1 MVWGLDQ
8 HYKEAFKQLEDEN
21 VYEKF
26 KCNPMD
32 KVTALTDIKLQK
44 LVRGGKISQE
54 NREYL
59 RGESLNLGRFYL
71 LLKIPKKLIDVPGRP
86 VISNCGTPTE
96 KISEF
101 VDYHINPTVK
111 SLPIVLSD
119 TSDFLRK
126 LENLGHILKQQF
138 WYDLCSASLFTYYL
152 IVKVWKV

>member
-8 HYKEAFKQLEDEN
+8 HCKEAFKQLEDEN

-59 RGESLNLGRFYL
+59 KGESLNLGRFYL
-71 LLKIPKKLIDVPGRP
+71 LPKIPKK
-86 VISNCGTPTE
+86 
-96 KISEF
+96 
-101 VDYHINPTVK
+101 IN
-111 SLPIVLSD
+111 
-119 TSDFLRK
+119 
-126 LENLGHILKQQF
+126 
-138 WYDLCSASLFTYYL
+138 
-152 IVKVWKV
+152 